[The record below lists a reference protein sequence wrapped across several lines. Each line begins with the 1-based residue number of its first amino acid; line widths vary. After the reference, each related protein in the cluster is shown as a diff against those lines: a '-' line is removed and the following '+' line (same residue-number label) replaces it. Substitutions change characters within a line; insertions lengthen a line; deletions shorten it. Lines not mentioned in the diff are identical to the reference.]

1 MNFLSLE
8 FSVFFLLFLLL
19 YWACKALP
27 GIQNSFILLASY
39 YILASFHPYFA
50 LVLAGYTLG
59 IHACALLIARWRTHG
74 KLALGLAITL
84 AIANL
89 AFFKYFDFFSENINT
104 LLLALGLKHMLP
116 ALQVMAP
123 LGISFYTFHSISY
136 LVSLQRGEFK
146 PVRLDQLA
154 LFLAFFP
161 SVIAGPINRARDFLP
176 QITSTAPR
184 QLDEYSRGLL
194 LIALGILKVVWLS
207 AVLADTWADPVFANP
222 LEYHTLDALL
232 GLVAYSWQI
241 YLNFSGYTDLVTG
254 LALLLG
260 FRLPI
265 NFDAPYAAT
274 NLRHFWSRWHIS
286 LSTWIRDYL
295 YIPLGGSRKG
305 FSRTQANLM
314 IAMVLSGLWHG
325 ASVNFL
331 AWGAIHGLG
340 MILLNCGDRLFGRDR
355 LSGIS
360 LLLAN
365 TATVLYVA
373 FAWIFFR
380 SQTLEQS
387 TDFIQALFSNFQQP
401 LQFNSPFYLLLAW
414 LLLMLYP
421 RLAQLTRQLLART
434 GQTPWVLQPFVLV
447 ALVWIGMTLSPPGIP
462 GFIYAK
468 F

>member
-8 FSVFFLLFLLL
+8 FSAFFLLFLLP
-19 YWACKALP
+19 YWACQTAP
-27 GIQNSFILLASY
+27 RIQNLLILLASY
-39 YILASFHPYFA
+39 YILASFHVYFA
-50 LVLAGYTLG
+50 LVLGAYTLG
-59 IHACALLIARWRTHG
+59 IHLCAGLIAKQRTHG
-74 KLALGLAITL
+74 RWALGIALGLAV
-84 AIANL
+84 ASL
-89 AFFKYFDFFSENINT
+89 AFFKYFDFFSENLNA
-104 LLLALGLKHMLP
+104 LLLAFGLQDFLP

-136 LVSLQRGEFK
+136 LVSLQRGETQRVPLF
-146 PVRLDQLA
+146 DLA

-176 QITSTAPR
+176 QIQAHAPR
-184 QLDEYSRGLL
+184 QLNEYPRGLL
-194 LIALGILKVVWLS
+194 LIVLGILKVVWLG
-207 AVLADTWADPVFANP
+207 AMLGERWADPVFANP
-222 LEYHTLDALL
+222 AEYHALDVLL
-232 GLVAYSWQI
+232 GLTAYSWQI

-260 FRLPI
+260 FHLPV
-265 NFDAPYAAT
+265 NFNAPYMAT

-295 YIPLGGSRKG
+295 YIPLGGSRAG

-325 ASVNFL
+325 ASLNFL

-340 MILLNCGDRLFGRDR
+340 MILLNGGDRLLGRDWLAGR
-355 LSGIS
+355 SP
-360 LLLAN
+360 LLAN
-365 TATVLYVA
+365 TATVLYVG

-387 TDFIQALFSNFQQP
+387 LDFIHALFSNFHQP
-401 LQFNSPFYLLLAW
+401 LLFNSPLYLLLAW
-414 LLLMLYP
+414 LCLLLYP
-421 RLAQLTRQLLART
+421 RFSRLVRLLLDRS
-434 GQTPWVLQPFVLV
+434 GQTPWVLQPLVLI